1 VDQTEFTA
9 RIATILLEEGVE
21 PDLDVLDTFVKA
33 TYPDMRKCIN
43 MCQMNSITGKLL
55 PPQKGDTG
63 ESDYKVDMVELFKA
77 GKITEARKLIC
88 SQARPEE
95 MEDIFRWMYDNLE
108 VFTTE
113 EDKQDQAILIIKQ
126 GLVDHSFVA
135 DPEINMSATLIKLA
149 RLAKE

>member
-1 VDQTEFTA
+1 
-9 RIATILLEEGVE
+9 
-21 PDLDVLDTFVKA
+21 
-33 TYPDMRKCIN
+33 
-43 MCQMNSITGKLL
+43 L

-108 VFTTE
+108 VFTAE

-135 DPEINMSATLIKLA
+135 DPEINMSATLVKLA